1 MLRLVRILG
10 AVLLGGLIIGAGGAF
25 VWAQIKK
32 NEPSPIVGPRF
43 LGPRI
48 FSPDA
53 FKAPRRTV
61 RLRFALRRPDT
72 VRVVVQDLDDTV
84 IAEAETTRQGP
95 NFVARWDGTRA
106 NGERAPDGRYRFA
119 IELEEARRTILLPDS
134 VVLDAT
140 APTLTSTAKPG
151 ARISPGFEGAAGE
164 YAFTVRADE
173 PVKLQLDVR
182 QVRPDGTAR
191 QIRLERR
198 MPFARVSREVWRAD
212 RGYLLPDQVGRPAA
226 RGSYIVG
233 WKATDRAG
241 NRVVAPPV
249 VEPGQLAPA
258 QVVAVET
265 LALRPDLV
273 PTTLAASVRVQRHR
287 AGAVFPGPAIARA
300 DGAPGDVALPPA
312 PDGGLYAI
320 RATARDWVAWAPE
333 AVAGDEGV
341 LLMVPLSS
349 WQATN
354 PTDGDGDGFPDVP
367 PQPLG
372 LDRPFDDAIRDEIA
386 DLARV
391 DARLRTGLRSSIGAI
406 TDRALEGRGVPRGT
420 RLVVIARAP
429 VWTPTLIERL
439 RRFSARGGR
448 VLILDRRSLRRAA
461 ARTGDAIVLGPA
473 RRPNLTGVRTV
484 DGLARARAYLNP
496 RTTTTREAPEG

>member
-1 MLRLVRILG
+1 MPRLVRTLG
-10 AVLLGGLIIGAGGAF
+10 AALLGLLVIGAGGAF

-43 LGPRI
+43 IGPSV

-53 FKAPRRTV
+53 FKAARRTV
-61 RLRFALRRPDT
+61 RLRFALRRPDE
-72 VRVVVQDLDDTV
+72 VRVVVQDLDDEIV
-84 IAEAETTRQGP
+84 AEAPTTRQGR
-95 NFVARWDGTRA
+95 NFVARWDGIQA

-119 IELEEARRTILLPDS
+119 IELQQARRTILLPDAI
-134 VVLDAT
+134 VLDAT
-140 APTLTSTAKPG
+140 PPTLTSNAKPG
-151 ARISPGFEGAAGE
+151 ARISPGLDGAAGE
-164 YAFTVRADE
+164 YTFTVRADE

-198 MPFARVSREVWRAD
+198 MPFARTSREVWRAD

-249 VEPGQLAPA
+249 VEPGRLAPA

-265 LALRPDLV
+265 LALTPSLV
-273 PTTLAASVRVQRHR
+273 PTTLAASVRLQRHR
-287 AGAVFPGPAIARA
+287 PTDIFPGPAIARA
-300 DGAPGDVALPPA
+300 DGAPGDVVLPDA
-312 PDGGLYAI
+312 PGGFYAI
-320 RATARDWVAWAPE
+320 RATARDWAAWAPE
-333 AVAGDEGV
+333 AVPGGEDI
-341 LLMVPLSS
+341 LMMVPLYS

-372 LDRPFDDAIRDEIA
+372 LDRTFDDAIRDEIA
-386 DLARV
+386 TLARV
-391 DARLRTGLRSSIGAI
+391 DARLARGLRSESGAI
-406 TDRALEGRGVPRGT
+406 TDRAIENRGVPRGT
-420 RLVVIARAP
+420 RLLVIARAP
-429 VWTPTLIERL
+429 VWTPGLIQRL

-448 VLILDRRSLRRAA
+448 VLILDQRSLRRAA
-461 ARTGDAIVLGPA
+461 TRSGDAIVIGSV
-473 RRPNLTGVRTV
+473 RRPNLRGVRIV
-484 DGLARARAYLNP
+484 PDVAAARAFLDP
-496 RTTTTREAPEG
+496 PTTTTREAPEG

>member
-10 AVLLGGLIIGAGGAF
+10 AVLLGGLVVGAGGAF

-43 LGPRI
+43 LGPSV

-53 FKAPRRTV
+53 FKASRRTV
-61 RLRFALRRPDT
+61 RLRFALRRPDE
-72 VRVVVQDLDDTV
+72 VRVVVQDLEDEIV
-84 IAEAETTRQGP
+84 AEADTTRQGR

-119 IELEEARRTILLPDS
+119 IELEQTRRTILLPDAI
-134 VVLDAT
+134 VLDAT
-140 APTLTSTAKPG
+140 APTVTSNAKPG
-151 ARISPGFEGAAGE
+151 ARIAPGLDGAAGE
-164 YAFTVRADE
+164 YSFTVRADE

-182 QVRPDGTAR
+182 QVRADGTAR

-198 MPFARVSREVWRAD
+198 MPFARASREVWRAD

-241 NRVVAPPV
+241 NRVIAPPV
-249 VEPGQLAPA
+249 VEPGRLAPA

-265 LALRPDLV
+265 LALTPNLV
-273 PTTLAASVRVQRHR
+273 PTTLAASVRLQRHR
-287 AGAVFPGPAIARA
+287 PGAIFPGPAIARA
-300 DGAPGDVALPPA
+300 EGAPGEVVLPEA
-312 PDGGLYAI
+312 TGGLYAI

-333 AVAGDEGV
+333 AIPGGEDV
-341 LLMVPLSS
+341 LLMVPLYS

-372 LDRPFDDAIRDEIA
+372 LDRTFDDAIRDEIA
-386 DLARV
+386 ELARV
-391 DARLRTGLRSSIGAI
+391 DARVARGLRGGTGAI
-406 TDRALEGRGVPRGT
+406 TDRALERRGVPRGT
-420 RLVVIARAP
+420 RLVVIANAP
-429 VWTPTLIERL
+429 VWTPRLIERL
-439 RRFSARGGR
+439 RRFGSRGGR
-448 VLILDRRSLRRAA
+448 VLILDQRSLRRAA
-461 ARTGDAIVLGPA
+461 TNSGDAIVLGKV
-473 RRPNLTGVRTV
+473 RRPNLRGVRTV
-484 DGLARARAYLNP
+484 VNLAAARAFLDP
-496 RTTTTREAPEG
+496 PTMTTREAPEG